1 MAELAEGARLL
12 SEYGGKLPSRVRIP
26 LSPPHAIIP
35 EINYISGFLLL
46 EFYMKIIETLEL
58 SLMDGDHFISL
69 ILTLCT
75 SRRLSCAR
83 HLRLRL

>member
-1 MAELAEGARLL
+1 
-12 SEYGGKLPSRVRIP
+12 
-26 LSPPHAIIP
+26 
-35 EINYISGFLLL
+35 
-46 EFYMKIIETLEL
+46 MKIIETLEL
-58 SLMDGDHFISL
+58 SLIDGDHFISL